1 MAELSECEG
10 DENENE
16 NENENSRNEDANNN
30 PCGDALPTGYFPNQ
44 YSYL

>member
-16 NENENSRNEDANNN
+16 DSRNEDANNN

>member
-1 MAELSECEG
+1 MAELSECGG
-10 DENENE
+10 DE

>member
-16 NENENSRNEDANNN
+16 DSRNEDANNN
-30 PCGDALPTGYFPNQ
+30 PCGEALQTGYFPNQ